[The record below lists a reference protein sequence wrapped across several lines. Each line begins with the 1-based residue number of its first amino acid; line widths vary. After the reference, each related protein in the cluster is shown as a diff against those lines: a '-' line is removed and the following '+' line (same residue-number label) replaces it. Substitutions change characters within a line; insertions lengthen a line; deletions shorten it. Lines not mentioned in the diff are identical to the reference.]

1 MRAPFHSARSIP
13 AAWSRRDDAA
23 LIAACLRGEARA
35 WDALIDRYQALIFS
49 IPLHMGLSPGDAEDV
64 FQDVC
69 LLLFTHLDS
78 LRDRARLSSWLIST
92 TRREAWRMAR
102 RRRALPEADLADPER
117 EMERGERLAGG
128 PPELPE
134 EAVLALER
142 QQRVR
147 QAFQQLPERCRE
159 LLERLYVR
167 DPPETYAQISARMR
181 LPMGSI
187 GPTRA
192 RCLQRLQRLL
202 DEADG

>member
-1 MRAPFHSARSIP
+1 MRALFDSARKIP
-13 AAWSRRDDAA
+13 AAWSRMDDAA

-35 WDALIDRYQALIFS
+35 WDALIDRCQALIFS
-49 IPLHMGLSPGDAEDV
+49 IRLRMGLPRGDAEDV

-69 LLLFTHLDS
+69 LLLFSHLDS

-102 RRRALPEADLADPER
+102 RRRALPEADLADPEG
-117 EMERGERLAGG
+117 EMERGEHLAGAG
-128 PPELPE
+128 PELPE

-142 QQRVR
+142 QQSVR
-147 QAFQQLPERCRE
+147 EAFQKLPERCRE

-167 DPPETYAQISARMR
+167 DPPEAYAEISAQMG

-202 DEADG
+202 EEAER